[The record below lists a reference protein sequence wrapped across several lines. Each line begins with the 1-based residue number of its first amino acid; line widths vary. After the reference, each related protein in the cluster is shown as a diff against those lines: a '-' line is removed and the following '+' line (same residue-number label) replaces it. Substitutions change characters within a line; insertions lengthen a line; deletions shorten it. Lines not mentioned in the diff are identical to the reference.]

1 MDLATPA
8 STLVFVQA
16 RMTSERFP
24 GKVLAPFHGRPLL
37 GYLLDHI
44 GSAIGRQQII
54 VATSSHPS
62 DDPLDA
68 YARQFGVRV
77 FRGDLDSVVKR
88 FQDCLAE
95 HPCDWFFRV
104 CADSPLTDLDLL
116 REMNRHAAV
125 EHVEHVEPVDLVTN
139 VFPRTY
145 PKGQSLELLR
155 AATFAALD
163 EGALLPAEREHVT
176 KVYYDHPDRYRIV
189 NLRSA
194 NPLLASVSL
203 AIDTIDDLRRVERRN
218 ASPANTVQDDGPRAV
233 KGVSKASKASR
244 E

>member
-1 MDLATPA
+1 
-8 STLVFVQA
+8 
-16 RMTSERFP
+16 MTSERFP

-37 GYLLDHI
+37 GYLLDHL
-44 GSAIGRQQII
+44 GSAIRREQI
-54 VATSSHPS
+54 VLATSRDPS

-68 YARQFGVRV
+68 YAHQLGVRV

-104 CADSPLTDLDLL
+104 CADSPLTDVNLL
-116 REMNRHAAV
+116 REMNQHTAD
-125 EHVEHVEPVDLVTN
+125 EHLEPVDLVTN

-176 KVYYDHPDRYRIV
+176 KVYYNHPDRYRIV

-194 NPLLASVSL
+194 NPQLASVSL
-203 AIDTIDDLRRVERRN
+203 AIDTIDDLRRVERRD
-218 ASPANTVQDDGPRAV
+218 ASPANAAPDDGPRAV
-233 KGVSKASKASR
+233 KGASTASKASNASR